1 MSKRKTEETKEE
13 PSRPGV
19 KRRCQEF
26 GKNQHVENLKED
38 LRRHSTSPD
47 ILRQARA
54 VAHSHP
60 RHFLTCQGLLVAS
73 SVLATRMSS
82 GRITQPCLED
92 VKTMLLIYRLSP
104 LAQECAHADSITVLV
119 GSLDIVET
127 WLGHGTCRFE
137 QMPPHIQDHYQLAAG
152 LTDGVDLELRK
163 RLAISCTCGPL
174 SETQMDYYAA
184 IMTILK
190 EVCGAWNGTGVWAN
204 LDPCVLLQALWGMS
218 SRAGVMPTEKEVME
232 FVHRQFM
239 PHDERKDYK
248 VRLASLRVF
257 LCACDQVLFSCVT
270 SLIPTL
276 WSNFQPTKM
285 HLCVASAS
293 AASRLS
299 KRVKRSL
306 QSKPVKQGST
316 LPAQNAGVSTV

>member
-1 MSKRKTEETKEE
+1 MGSGSAVRAERFNRISTTEETKEE

-82 GRITQPCLED
+82 GHITQPYLED

-127 WLGHGTCRFE
+127 WLGHGCQAKHDILVTVT
-137 QMPPHIQDHYQLAAG
+137 Y
-152 LTDGVDLELRK
+152 
-163 RLAISCTCGPL
+163 IS
-174 SETQMDYYAA
+174 
-184 IMTILK
+184 
-190 EVCGAWNGTGVWAN
+190 
-204 LDPCVLLQALWGMS
+204 
-218 SRAGVMPTEKEVME
+218 
-232 FVHRQFM
+232 
-239 PHDERKDYK
+239 
-248 VRLASLRVF
+248 
-257 LCACDQVLFSCVT
+257 
-270 SLIPTL
+270 
-276 WSNFQPTKM
+276 
-285 HLCVASAS
+285 
-293 AASRLS
+293 
-299 KRVKRSL
+299 
-306 QSKPVKQGST
+306 
-316 LPAQNAGVSTV
+316 